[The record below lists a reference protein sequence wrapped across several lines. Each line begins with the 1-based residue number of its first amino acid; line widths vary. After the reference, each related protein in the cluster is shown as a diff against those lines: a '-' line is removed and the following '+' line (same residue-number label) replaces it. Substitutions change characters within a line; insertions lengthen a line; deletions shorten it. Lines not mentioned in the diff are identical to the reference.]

1 MSQSALYST
10 DSHGLILA
18 VRAQPKASRDA
29 IVGVMAT
36 SDGQS
41 LKVAVTA
48 APDKG
53 KANAAIAALVAEAF
67 DVPKTA
73 VSIIAGVAD
82 RRKLLRIVGNPTQ
95 LTARA
100 RQLIKNG

>member
-1 MSQSALYST
+1 MFST
-10 DSHGLILA
+10 DASGLILS
-18 VRAQPKASRDA
+18 VKAQPKASRDC

-36 SDGQS
+36 PEGHS

-53 KANAAIAALVAEAF
+53 KANAAIAALVAKAF

-73 VSIIAGVAD
+73 VSVIAGASD
-82 RRKLLRIVGNPTQ
+82 RRKVLRIAGDPKT
-95 LTARA
+95 LAARA
-100 RQLIKNG
+100 QQWTKP